1 MNRQSQPLKRKW
13 LREVMDGQHKNLLC
27 KKLVKKEKEWKETA
41 REVKEKIKLLSNQ
54 IQGLTASF
62 RLIHSLADQH
72 WRVFFYTEACIQ
84 HKGEATN
91 RNKCSEG
98 STGKQRGRK
107 PGKRQTQ
114 KGR

>member
-1 MNRQSQPLKRKW
+1 
-13 LREVMDGQHKNLLC
+13 MDGQHKNRLC
-27 KKLVKKEKEWKETA
+27 KKLVKKEEWKETA
-41 REVKEKIKLLSNQ
+41 RKVTEKIKLLNNQ

-72 WRVFFYTEACIQ
+72 WETEACIQ

-114 KGR
+114 KRS